1 MGRANFKRHAFRRR
15 HQGVTDYRTRLALL
29 KSRLPR
35 AVVRTTSGKVIVQLI
50 AFADEGDRV
59 LAGAT
64 SHDLRALGWKRSSTN
79 TPAAHLT
86 GLLAGRR
93 ALAAGI
99 SRAVLDIGRT
109 TPTRGGRVF
118 AALKGL
124 IDAGLEI
131 PHSEDLYPSSERL
144 AGAHIDAALSDEV
157 AQLTSTIK
165 RGDS

>member
-1 MGRANFKRHAFRRR
+1 MGRTNFKRLAFRRR
-15 HQGVTDYRTRLALL
+15 RQGVTDYRTRLALL

-35 AVVRTTSGKVIVQLI
+35 AVVRLTGGKVIVQLI
-50 AFADEGDRV
+50 AFTMEGDRV

-64 SHDLRALGWKRSSTN
+64 SNDLTALGWKRSPTN

-93 ALAAGI
+93 ALSAGV
-99 SRAVLDIGRT
+99 SRAVLDIGRA

-118 AALKGL
+118 AVLKGL
-124 IDAGLEI
+124 VDAGLEI
-131 PHSEDLYPSSERL
+131 PHSEDLYPSPERL
-144 AGAHIDAALSDEV
+144 AGAHIDAALSDEI

-165 RGDS
+165 TGDS